1 MLSEVFARND
11 ITNKKAMTTT
21 VPLHQTIV
29 KYTKSDWM
37 RFVVYAQLTYFR
49 KCNEL
54 KCSTN
59 SRRNRNRNRITD
71 QIDQCDCMLKRSLH
85 KRDTLNVASAFFF
98 AFFIWDG
105 FFSLLACLSFLLVGV
120 VVVVRFFLARISN
133 WIPCRYMHNSYSH
146 SQRFFFQCYSSRH
159 CKL

>member
-85 KRDTLNVASAFFF
+85 KRDTLNVASAIFF

-105 FFSLLACLSFLLVGV
+105 FFFAFGLSVVSFCRRCCCCKIFSRLNRQLSSMPVYAQLLFSQSANFFSVLL
-120 VVVVRFFLARISN
+120 
-133 WIPCRYMHNSYSH
+133 
-146 SQRFFFQCYSSRH
+146 
-159 CKL
+159 